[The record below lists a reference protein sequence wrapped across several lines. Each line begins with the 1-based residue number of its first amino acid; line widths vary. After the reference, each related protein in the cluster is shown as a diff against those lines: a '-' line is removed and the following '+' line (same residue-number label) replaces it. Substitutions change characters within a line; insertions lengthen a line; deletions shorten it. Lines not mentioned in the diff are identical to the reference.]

1 MSRHPIGT
9 RPSGDRSRGL
19 SADPPLLQQ
28 PCGGVAKGCQQ
39 PRFRCKPLASL
50 LRCAS
55 IALLIATTGAA
66 AGETLTLR
74 CDPLDGNEVH
84 VLTVDPERETVIQ
97 RIVGNSIPF
106 FWTDGKVET
115 DAQGDC
121 ALRHTLFVR
130 ISPDQIAFGSRDMM
144 LHACHPLGKLSP
156 PAKAGETTTFA
167 YVIDRT
173 TGIMTG
179 NYSQYQCRKLLGSA
193 F

>member
-1 MSRHPIGT
+1 MTRRVRGRHRIGFVVGSPHVAT
-9 RPSGDRSRGL
+9 SDRNAAIRRPPQGPQRRS
-19 SADPPLLQQ
+19 S
-28 PCGGVAKGCQQ
+28 VATATLRRRCEGRQQ

-74 CDPLDGNEVH
+74 CDPLDGNEVQ
-84 VLTVDPERETVIQ
+84 VLTVDPERGTVIQ
-97 RIVGNSIPF
+97 RFVGTAIRNVF
-106 FWTDGKVET
+106 TDGKVET

-144 LHACHPLGKLSP
+144 LHACHPLGKLFPRPRRARRRP
-156 PAKAGETTTFA
+156 PPT
-167 YVIDRT
+167 
-173 TGIMTG
+173 
-179 NYSQYQCRKLLGSA
+179 
-193 F
+193 